1 MLPASVT
8 GTAGQAAWR
17 VRTRDDLGAWS
28 QWSDPL
34 YVFIV
39 AAAAAP
45 VVSSISTGTALP
57 VITWQSA
64 SQTGYQVR
72 VKDAAGNTVYDSGVL
87 PGSEQSHK
95 VTTYLP
101 DGAYIAAVR
110 IWNEYAIE
118 SAEGTKS
125 FILRFKNA
133 QEAEK
138 AAQACEDGVRNKNI
152 GYDMDGRNTAY
163 KAAETV
169 DFDLGR
175 IDTPAETDCSAFMM
189 LCAVSG
195 GVTELKELF
204 RKFGNSCTTYCMMH
218 DWPKTGHFELLTG
231 GKYLCS
237 DEYLRR
243 GDILVS
249 SGHTVMALA
258 NGAKAYQDETRQIIV
273 DGTMKTVRGQLV
285 GGQNRIMLA
294 DLLAACGISTGELV
308 GLRQF
313 CEAFGF
319 EVGNNG
325 ATAIIRTK

>member
-1 MLPASVT
+1 
-8 GTAGQAAWR
+8 
-17 VRTRDDLGAWS
+17 
-28 QWSDPL
+28 
-34 YVFIV
+34 
-39 AAAAAP
+39 
-45 VVSSISTGTALP
+45 
-57 VITWQSA
+57 
-64 SQTGYQVR
+64 
-72 VKDAAGNTVYDSGVL
+72 
-87 PGSEQSHK
+87 
-95 VTTYLP
+95 
-101 DGAYIAAVR
+101 
-110 IWNEYAIE
+110 
-118 SAEGTKS
+118 
-125 FILRFKNA
+125 
-133 QEAEK
+133 
-138 AAQACEDGVRNKNI
+138 
-152 GYDMDGRNTAY
+152 MDGRNTAY

-175 IDTPAETDCSAFMM
+175 IDTPVETDCSAFMM

-195 GVTELKELF
+195 GVDELKDLF
-204 RKFGNSCTTYCMMH
+204 RKFGNSCTTYCMMR

-249 SGHTVMALA
+249 SGHTVMALQD
-258 NGAKAYQDETRQIIV
+258 GAKAYQDETRQIIV
-273 DGTMKTVRGQLV
+273 DGTMKTVHGQLV

-325 ATAIIRTK
+325 STAIIRTK